1 MMCYGTMKTAC
12 GMCVGIFA
20 AIGGAT
26 VVMLATERGRQILK
40 SIGDCACGCK
50 KTMGNAAEDIV
61 TEMKDCFQSVK
72 QDGKSASSDT
82 ASE

>member
-12 GMCVGIFA
+12 GVCIGMLA
-20 AIGGAT
+20 AVGGAT

-40 SIGDCACGCK
+40 SIGDCTCGCT
-50 KTMGNAAEDIV
+50 KTMGTAAEDIV

-72 QDGKSASSDT
+72 QECKSASDEM
-82 ASE
+82 ASN